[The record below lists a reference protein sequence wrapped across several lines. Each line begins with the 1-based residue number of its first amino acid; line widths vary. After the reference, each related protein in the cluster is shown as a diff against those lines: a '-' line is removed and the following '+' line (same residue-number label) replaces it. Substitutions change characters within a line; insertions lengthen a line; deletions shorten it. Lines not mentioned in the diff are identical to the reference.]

1 VDSLGRYKLVKKI
14 GAGGMAEVYLARAYG
29 AQGIEKQLVLKRV
42 LPAYIRDAHFI
53 TMFVDEA
60 QVASRLNHSNIVQIY
75 AFEQIGRDYVLAME
89 YLDGA
94 DLTKLMVAAR
104 REGRMIPP
112 ELAAYIIHEV
122 ARGLDY
128 AHNRRDDHGEPL
140 EIVHRD
146 VSPQNILLSYGG
158 EVKIADFGIARA
170 RQFGDEASGIIK
182 GKFAY
187 MSPEQ
192 ASGADVDRRSD
203 IFSLGVVMFELLA
216 GRALYRGKPG
226 SELLKAVRAAVI
238 PPIAEVSKRG
248 VPQELEA
255 IVRRSLARE
264 PGDRYQSARDMA
276 ADIARYLHGLD
287 DLVDA
292 TTLEAYLHR
301 VLPKSE
307 TATPPLTPAPEKTTA
322 PTEGVLPTVAFQK
335 GRRPKQTREKLNVVA
350 VAGRLRGAKTL
361 GSAIGERRA
370 AARVREFLRIVEEIS
385 FKNDGVVARQDEK
398 GFLIFL
404 GLPLSGVD
412 DPVRAVRLA
421 LDVIDA
427 AEGLSYDLPSA
438 LHLGLGI
445 NRGPAR
451 VEREEE
457 GRVADYEP
465 YGLLSPLAERL
476 ADDSGPGEIR
486 VGGGVYRLSRRDFN
500 FEELPSIS
508 LPLPAGTG
516 GEHPETTDGGEADV
530 QETGAEG
537 RKARVYRL
545 LGAKTPHERR
555 LDART
560 EGPLLGR
567 DAELADLTTIY
578 KEATTAAKPAFVW
591 IAGDMGIGKTRLVN
605 EFLARADVGAHRRVV
620 RADCTLSTRDV
631 SFGAIADLV
640 RDACGIGE
648 DDRSQAMRT
657 KLEVTFARLRG
668 PDERS
673 KPGDTGEAAAMHERV
688 LTAFALLLGVALPSS
703 AASTGDGLDR
713 KDLIR
718 TGLLRLVG
726 GLAQSEPLVLIVEN
740 VHFADTPSL
749 ELLAW
754 LAAQPLE
761 RPMVTL
767 LLGRPEE
774 RLNRLFTQLR
784 RVVLHQLVE
793 DDRLRLVLERL
804 GESDEA
810 RDLARQICARTGGNP
825 FFISEVIEA
834 LIDRGVVRFDG
845 KDRKLHVDRR
855 GSIRIPTT
863 LEGAIAA
870 RIDELPPDER
880 LLLRWASVVGLTFTE
895 ATLAELAGGD
905 VKAPLD
911 RLVKRRIL
919 VVRDR
924 PATDA
929 GEGEAAEGAVEPSA
943 RHIAFRY
950 PVMREVAYDGLV
962 GPDRLQMHKR
972 MANMLISK
980 AGDKPGPLS
989 ARIAFHL
996 ERANDLGT
1004 AAQRY
1009 LEAAELARAA
1019 YTNREALRY
1028 YARAISLLPP
1038 EGEERF
1044 RAHESREQILR
1055 GLGRRREQMAELDQ
1069 MRHLAQSLN
1078 QPSLVALAYNRL
1090 ARLYLDL
1097 GRLPHASKA
1106 LAVALEAAR
1115 SGADVGAEVEALR
1128 LLSVLARN
1136 EGQHLRALEC
1146 CDQALTLLGCSTA
1159 ALKQRGTILLSR
1171 GDALR
1176 QMGRL
1181 QEAVQ
1186 PYAEALVI
1194 YRRLDI
1200 KRLQARTLNAM
1211 GQVARALG
1219 EYEDALGLLRRS
1231 LKLDHQI
1238 NDRFRVGRKLCDL
1251 GMTYAELGDMEKAL
1265 NHLRQAAQANQQLG
1279 DRAGMEETLV
1289 GLADVLLAA
1298 GATKEAEG
1306 TLAEAHK
1313 LAADSG
1319 SRFTTLRCDLVKA
1332 DLAAAAGDHEAA
1344 AAAAEDALKLAQA
1357 GSLPAGELQAQVR
1370 LALARA
1376 SRHETAPARQ
1386 ALDRARALIAEAGEV
1401 ERADVVQLR
1410 IGQAFELLGLAGEA
1424 SRAFAGAAAEVER
1437 RLGRLHSPERRRT
1450 YQALPHVAEI
1460 QKRAAANAAPA
1471 SPESPAPAGRDHAG

>member
-1 VDSLGRYKLVKKI
+1 
-14 GAGGMAEVYLARAYG
+14 MAEVYLARAYG

-42 LPAYIRDAHFI
+42 LPAYVRDAHFI

-75 AFEQIGRDYVLAME
+75 SFEQIGRDYVLAME

-104 REGRMIPP
+104 REGRLIPP
-112 ELAAYIIHEV
+112 ELAAYVIHEV

-192 ASGADVDRRSD
+192 ASGADVDLRSD

-226 SELLKAVRAAVI
+226 SEMLKAVKAAAI
-238 PPIAEVSKRG
+238 PAMAEVSKRG
-248 VPQELEA
+248 VPADLEA
-255 IVRRSLARE
+255 IVRRALARD
-264 PGDRYQSARDMA
+264 PNDRFQSARDMA

-287 DLVDA
+287 ELVDA
-292 TTLEAYLHR
+292 TTLESYLHR
-301 VLPKSE
+301 LLPRSE
-307 TATPPLTPAPEKTTA
+307 ALATPAPQEAEKTTA

-335 GRRPKQTREKLNVVA
+335 GRRPRQTREKLNVVA
-350 VAGRLRGAKTL
+350 VAGRLRGSKTL
-361 GSAIGERRA
+361 GSTIGERRA

-404 GLPLSGVD
+404 GLPLSSVD

-451 VEREEE
+451 VERETE
-457 GRVADYEP
+457 GRVSDYEP
-465 YGLLSPLAERL
+465 YGLLAPLAERL

-500 FEELPSIS
+500 FEELPPLA
-508 LPLPAGTG
+508 LPLPAGKD
-516 GEHPETTDGGEADV
+516 GEPQETTDGGDV
-530 QETGAEG
+530 GDSSTAGGSET
-537 RKARVYRL
+537 RRARVYRL
-545 LGAKTPHERR
+545 LGSKTRRERR
-555 LDART
+555 LEADA

-567 DAELADLTTIY
+567 DAELVALASLY
-578 KEATTAAKPAFVW
+578 REAVAGAKPAFAW

-605 EFLARADVGAHRRVV
+605 EFLARIEAGHCRVV
-620 RADCTLSTRDV
+620 RADCILATRDV
-631 SFGAIADLV
+631 SFGAIAELV

-648 DDRSQAMRT
+648 DDRSKATRT
-657 KLEVTFARLRG
+657 KLEVTFARLRAA
-668 PDERS
+668 DERS
-673 KPGDTGEAAAMHERV
+673 RPGDTSEATALHERT
-688 LTAFALLLGVALPSS
+688 LAAFALLLGVALPSG
-703 AASTGDGLDR
+703 AVAPEDGTER
-713 KDLIR
+713 KDVIR
-718 TGLLRLVG
+718 SGLLRLLQ
-726 GLAQSEPLVLIVEN
+726 GLAQAEPLVVIVEN

-749 ELLAW
+749 ELLEW
-754 LAAQPLE
+754 LAAQPLGC
-761 RPMVTL
+761 PAVVL

-774 RLNRLFTQLR
+774 RLNRLFGGVH
-784 RVVLHQLVE
+784 RVVLHQLGEV
-793 DDRLRLVLERL
+793 DRVRLVLERL
-804 GESDEA
+804 GDNDEA

-825 FFISEVIEA
+825 FFVSEVIEA
-834 LIDRGVVRFDG
+834 LIDRGVVRFEG
-845 KDRKLHVDRR
+845 KDRKLRVDRR

-880 LLLRWASVVGLTFTE
+880 LLLRWASVVGLTFNE
-895 ATLAELAGGD
+895 ATLTELAGGD
-905 VKAPLD
+905 VTSALD
-911 RLVKRRIL
+911 RLIKRRIL
-919 VVRDR
+919 VVCDR
-924 PATDA
+924 PSADEGGPVPADAAAPENPGAT
-929 GEGEAAEGAVEPSA
+929 
-943 RHIAFRY
+943 RHLAFRY

-972 MANMLISK
+972 MANMLVSK

-1004 AAQRY
+1004 AAGRY
-1009 LEAAELARAA
+1009 LEAAEMARAS

-1069 MRHLAQSLN
+1069 MRHLAQALN

-1097 GRLPHASKA
+1097 GRLPLASKA

-1146 CDQALTLLGCSTA
+1146 CDQALTLLGCSTG

-1171 GDALR
+1171 GDVLR

-1211 GQVARALG
+1211 GEIARALG

-1238 NDRFRVGRKLCDL
+1238 NDRYRVGRKLSHL
-1251 GMTYAELGDMEKAL
+1251 GMTYAEIGDMERAL
-1265 NHLRQAAQANQQLG
+1265 NHLRQAAQVNQQLG
-1279 DRAGMEETLV
+1279 DRSGMEETLV
-1289 GLADVLLAA
+1289 GLAEVLMAA

-1306 TLAEAHK
+1306 TLAEARR
-1313 LAADSG
+1313 LALDGG
-1319 SRFTTLRCDLVKA
+1319 SRFTALRCDLVQA
-1332 DLAAAAGDHEAA
+1332 ELAFGARDYEAA

-1357 GSLPAGELQAQVR
+1357 ASLPAGEIQSQVR
-1370 LALARA
+1370 IALARA
-1376 SRHETAPARQ
+1376 HRRETSQ
-1386 ALDRARALIAEAGEV
+1386 ARAALSRVEVLIAEAGEV
-1401 ERADVVQLR
+1401 ERAEVVLLR
-1410 IGQAFELLGLAGEA
+1410 CAQAYELLGMPEEA
-1424 SRAFAGAAAEVER
+1424 RKSFARAEAAVET
-1437 RLGRLHSPERRRT
+1437 RLKRLHTPELRRK
-1450 YQALPHVAEI
+1450 YLALPHVAEI
-1460 QKRAAANAAPA
+1460 QKTQASAEAKPPTPLPA
-1471 SPESPAPAGRDHAG
+1471 RSEHAS